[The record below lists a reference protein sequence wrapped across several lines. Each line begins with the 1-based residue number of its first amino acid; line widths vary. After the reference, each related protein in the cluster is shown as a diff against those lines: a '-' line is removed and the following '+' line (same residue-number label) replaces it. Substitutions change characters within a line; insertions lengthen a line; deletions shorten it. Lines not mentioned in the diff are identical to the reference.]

1 MHPELMQALA
11 REALRDHRRHAAT
24 RDRGQPRTPRS
35 HALRRAVGYR
45 LVVTGWRLLDPLI
58 GPGVTA
64 AGAPPARTAGP
75 RPA

>member
-11 REALRDHRRHAAT
+11 REAMRDHRRRAVT
-24 RDRGQPRTPRS
+24 RPPGEPRTPRS

-45 LVVTGWRLLDPLI
+45 LVVTGWRLLDP
-58 GPGVTA
+58 VTVG
-64 AGAPPARTAGP
+64 GAPPARTAGP